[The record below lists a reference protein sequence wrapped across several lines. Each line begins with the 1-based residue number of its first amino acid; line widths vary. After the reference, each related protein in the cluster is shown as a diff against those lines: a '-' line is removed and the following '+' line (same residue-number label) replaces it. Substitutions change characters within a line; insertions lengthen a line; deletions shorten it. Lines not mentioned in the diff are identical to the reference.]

1 MSGKVGIKFSL
12 VLLTLLIQGTVK
24 AQFIHSGRITFERRT
39 NLDKKFKDP
48 RMRRM
53 VNESNK
59 IRNEGFFLTFNDTS
73 ALFTAIP
80 EDSKDELSWMTSK
93 NSYYQNLNSNKQ
105 LTIINLFGQ
114 SVYVLD
120 SLPQRKWKITD
131 NKRTISGYECRK
143 AIYQKNDSTR
153 IYAWYTSAFVPS
165 VGPEGFCGLPG
176 TILGLATEDG
186 GIIYFAKKIEF
197 ITPMKEDI
205 LLEIGKN
212 KVFNLKELRQKI
224 EKEYGNTPWGKRM
237 FDDLFRWL

>member
-1 MSGKVGIKFSL
+1 MSGKAGIKFYL
-12 VLLTLLIQGTVK
+12 VLLIVLIQGAVK
-24 AQFIHSGRITFERRT
+24 AQFMHSGRITFERRT
-39 NLDKKFKDP
+39 NLEKKFKDP

-53 VNESNK
+53 INENNK

-93 NSYYQNLNSNKQ
+93 NSYYQNLNTNKQ
-105 LTIINLFGQ
+105 LTILNLFGQ
-114 SVYVLD
+114 SVNVLD

-153 IYAWYTSAFVPS
+153 IYAWYTSALVPS

-197 ITPMKEDI
+197 LNPKKEDI

>member
-1 MSGKVGIKFSL
+1 MSGKAGIKFYL
-12 VLLTLLIQGTVK
+12 VLLIVLIQGAVK
-24 AQFIHSGRITFERRT
+24 AQFMHSGRITFERRT
-39 NLDKKFKDP
+39 NLEKKFKDP

-53 VNESNK
+53 INENNK

-93 NSYYQNLNSNKQ
+93 NSYYQNLNTNKQ
-105 LTIINLFGQ
+105 LTILNLFGQ
-114 SVYVLD
+114 SVNVLD

-153 IYAWYTSAFVPS
+153 IYAWYTSALVPS

-197 ITPMKEDI
+197 INPKKEDI